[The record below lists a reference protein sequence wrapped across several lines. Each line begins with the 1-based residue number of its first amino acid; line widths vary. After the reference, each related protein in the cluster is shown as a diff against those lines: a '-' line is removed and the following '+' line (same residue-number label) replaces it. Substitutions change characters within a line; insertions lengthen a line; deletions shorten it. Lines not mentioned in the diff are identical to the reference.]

1 MRARTSGEPCPF
13 RSPGTCNPEEELVL
27 EGQRPQEFASLAWAK
42 TSTDPR
48 IAVGQQSPLE
58 KKILNLGGVHT
69 TAARQLIT
77 QKYQEEHETL
87 CREQA
92 LSLDSWL
99 ARAES
104 YYNRRIM
111 DMMKEQETGYEI
123 KKRPG
128 GKTTHKLERQKQY
141 YLVPGREVKHIERH
155 IQRAGQLRELKTK
168 TCRQLPQPPSETTFP
183 KIAPGEHSVLSVQ
196 TRRQVSER
204 EQMQIK
210 GHQDR
215 MLRGRELLEQRLRER
230 VLRKS
235 QSQPPTR
242 DRRGRAKSEIKELES
257 VTAYPLYQPRGR
269 SRIKVSILVEKNR
282 EEVNAI
288 IKPHQR
294 KFLTMPP
301 FLRSQ
306 IGKIKDE

>member
-1 MRARTSGEPCPF
+1 MHT
-13 RSPGTCNPEEELVL
+13 
-27 EGQRPQEFASLAWAK
+27 
-42 TSTDPR
+42 
-48 IAVGQQSPLE
+48 AV
-58 KKILNLGGVHT
+58 
-69 TAARQLIT
+69 ARQLIT
-77 QKYQEEHETL
+77 QKYQEEYEVL

-92 LSLDSWL
+92 LSLDYWL
-99 ARAES
+99 AKAES
-104 YYNRRIM
+104 YYNKRIM
-111 DMMKEQETGYEI
+111 DMMKEQETGHEM
-123 KKRPG
+123 KKRLE
-128 GKTTHKLERQKQY
+128 GKMTHRLERQKQNY
-141 YLVPGREVKHIERH
+141 FVPEREVKHIERH

-168 TCRQLPQPPSETTFP
+168 TCRQLPRPPSETTFP
-183 KIAPGEHSVLSVQ
+183 KIVPGEHSVLSAQ
-196 TRRQVSER
+196 TRRQVSKR

-215 MLRGRELLEQRLRER
+215 MLRGRELLEQRLKER

-257 VTAYPLYQPRGR
+257 VTVYPLYQPSSR
-269 SRIKVSILVEKNR
+269 SRIKVNILMEKNR
-282 EEVNAI
+282 EEVNTI

-306 IGKIKDE
+306 IGKIKD